1 VATQNPFRPR
11 FGQSPPVLVGRDD
24 LLDELLTAHT
34 TQRHRPSATA
44 LVTGERGMGK
54 TALMNEVQKRAEGSG
69 CFCLPSV
76 AVPEGPLLPTLMSA
90 CADFLRQRRGG
101 WRRRVTAVELP
112 LGLGGLS
119 VQDIPQQGHGP
130 TLRKLLTEA
139 AELRAVRRRGL
150 LVTVDELHMADISDI
165 RALGSVLQHVAHR
178 EERPVFFLG
187 AGLPSLWHAIVHGE
201 AATFLRRC
209 WHKEIGR
216 LDALDTR
223 RAFAD
228 SARLGGG
235 RMLPD
240 ALSRLSEASKGYPHH
255 IQLFG
260 HESWNLAKNPA
271 SGITLEDA
279 EAGIRAAIDLNPELA
294 MRPVLDS
301 LPDMEHRF
309 LAAMALDP
317 EGVPTSTKDLRERLD
332 RNSRYVSVYR
342 QRLIE
347 KGIIA
352 SAGRGLVMF
361 TSPYVREWL
370 TATPLLRI
378 LYQPATCAHTQLND
392 KTATDR

>member
-1 VATQNPFRPR
+1 
-11 FGQSPPVLVGRDD
+11 
-24 LLDELLTAHT
+24 
-34 TQRHRPSATA
+34 
-44 LVTGERGMGK
+44 M
-54 TALMNEVQKRAEGSG
+54 
-69 CFCLPSV
+69 
-76 AVPEGPLLPTLMSA
+76 
-90 CADFLRQRRGG
+90 
-101 WRRRVTAVELP
+101 TAVELP

-150 LVTVDELHMADISDI
+150 LVTVDELHMADISDV

-209 WHKEIGR
+209 WHKKIGR
-216 LDALDTR
+216 LDALETR

-240 ALSRLSEASKGYPHH
+240 ALSSLSEASNGYPYH
-255 IQLFG
+255 IQLIG
-260 HESWNLAKNPA
+260 HESWNLARDPA
-271 SGITLEDA
+271 SGITLAEA
-279 EAGIRAAIDLNPELA
+279 EAGIRAAIDLNSELT

-301 LPDMEHRF
+301 LSDMEHRF
-309 LAAMALDP
+309 LAAMSLDP
-317 EGVPTSTKDLRERLD
+317 EGTPTSIRDLRERLD
-332 RNSRYVSVYR
+332 RDSGYVSVYR
-342 QRLIE
+342 QRLIKKE
-347 KGIIA
+347 IIA

-370 TATPLLRI
+370 TATPNPNI
-378 LYQPATCAHTQLND
+378 LYRLATGAHTQLNG
-392 KTATDR
+392 KQPPTGESP